1 MWSSSFYLFYSLYT
15 IIFFLAK
22 SIQPSQSIFIM
33 PNQEYNDFFRAKS
46 ILIVAKPSH
55 NTIIV
60 VVRQSRRV
68 LLLFPSYYSI
78 NILPALLNNH
88 YSCAGGVIDKK
99 NVKYRAPNNK
109 YLFPTRISF
118 DRPCKILKF
127 LSGLGTSKPLSDKE
141 PWLQKH

>member
-1 MWSSSFYLFYSLYT
+1 
-15 IIFFLAK
+15 
-22 SIQPSQSIFIM
+22 M
-33 PNQEYNDFFRAKS
+33 PNQEYNEFFRAKS
-46 ILIVAKPSH
+46 ILIVAKPSY

-127 LSGLGTSKPLSDKE
+127 LSGLGTSNHSLTKNHDFKSTNSKYDNGTIYDIQE
-141 PWLQKH
+141 